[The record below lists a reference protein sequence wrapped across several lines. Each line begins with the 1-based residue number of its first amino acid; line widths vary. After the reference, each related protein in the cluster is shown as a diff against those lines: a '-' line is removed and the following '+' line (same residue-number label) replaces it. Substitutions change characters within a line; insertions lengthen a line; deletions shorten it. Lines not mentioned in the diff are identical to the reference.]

1 MPATLSPELI
11 EGLLRGKLGF
21 NGMVLTD
28 ASHMVGLT
36 CCMKRSE
43 MLPHTI
49 AAGVDMF
56 LFFNEMDED
65 FASMMAGYENGIIT
79 EERLN
84 DALHRILALKAHMG
98 LHKKAKNEIVP
109 PVEVMEQVVGCEEH
123 KAMAREISEK
133 GITLVKYKD
142 EDVLPMIPSRY
153 KRIMIVS
160 VSGLSAGVMGTMM
173 AKYMAAA
180 RRVRRAPA

>member
-1 MPATLSPELI
+1 
-11 EGLLRGKLGF
+11 
-21 NGMVLTD
+21 
-28 ASHMVGLT
+28 
-36 CCMKRSE
+36 
-43 MLPHTI
+43 
-49 AAGVDMF
+49 
-56 LFFNEMDED
+56 
-65 FASMMAGYENGIIT
+65 MMAGYENGIIT

-142 EDVLPMIPSRY
+142 EDVLDDPELLQAHHDRLRQ
-153 KRIMIVS
+153 RIIR
-160 VSGLSAGVMGTMM
+160 GRDGNHDGKIYGRRQEEPGRASA
-173 AKYMAAA
+173 
-180 RRVRRAPA
+180 

>member
-1 MPATLSPELI
+1 
-11 EGLLRGKLGF
+11 
-21 NGMVLTD
+21 
-28 ASHMVGLT
+28 
-36 CCMKRSE
+36 
-43 MLPHTI
+43 
-49 AAGVDMF
+49 MF

-133 GITLVKYKD
+133 GITLVKIQGRGCASD
-142 EDVLPMIPSRY
+142 DPEPLQAHHDRLRQ
-153 KRIMIVS
+153 RIIR
-160 VSGLSAGVMGTMM
+160 GRDGNHDGKIYGRRQEEPGRASA
-173 AKYMAAA
+173 
-180 RRVRRAPA
+180 